1 MYDASGV
8 LQFYPHASEGSCLV
22 SIQSQA
28 SGSRGRFAPQP
39 PETLMG
45 INACDGPNKAA
56 PWMPRRLEKEA
67 EMSGHETPTVV
78 LPMRSDSR
86 GNHLGA

>member
-1 MYDASGV
+1 
-8 LQFYPHASEGSCLV
+8 
-22 SIQSQA
+22 
-28 SGSRGRFAPQP
+28 
-39 PETLMG
+39 MG

-56 PWMPRRLEKEA
+56 PWMPRRLEKEV